1 MKEQMKKWVDLN
13 KSNVA
18 IVQKLADI
26 NTNLVTALL
35 RQQMDVMSIYA
46 DNSVKQ
52 IQALGEVK
60 RVQDVFAIQAE
71 ATQELN
77 KKVLNNARVTVEILV
92 DSKSQIAS
100 LVEGSIKSVSAFN
113 PLAKAA

>member
-1 MKEQMKKWVDLN
+1 MKEQVKKWADLN

-18 IVQKLADI
+18 AVQKLADI
-26 NTNLVTALL
+26 NTNLATALL
-35 RQQMDVMSIYA
+35 RQQMDILSIYA

-52 IQALGEVK
+52 IQALTEAK
-60 RVQDVFAIQAE
+60 RVQDLFAIQAE

-77 KKVLNNARVTVEILV
+77 KKVLNNARITVEILV

-100 LVEGSIKSVSAFN
+100 LVEDNLKSISTFN